1 MPPDLN
7 LLRRQIWATPTVT
20 TTSLPRHCSP
30 FRLPSGGVLSI
41 GNSTTLTI
49 TEAAVFQPACTGVPN
64 TNSTAPPADS
74 HVFNDN
80 LPFYSS
86 TSPQI
91 YAVAVAT
98 VISYMLVIMLFITPR
113 TLFAGGVG
121 GGGGGFLGHKGII
134 SRSSGSTSVIRA
146 EGRPWLQKAAALS
159 VAVSLTY
166 ASVDTFTVAKEQYN
180 NGYQDALA
188 LTDAVVRSMAT
199 KVIRLI
205 SSIFVWLAQAQTL
218 IKLFPRHR
226 EKLVI
231 EWTGLVLISLD
242 AIFSA
247 LNCFLYES
255 IRVHPRNFDDAI
267 PALSYLFSSALGVI
281 YATMVMFYSF
291 QKGRFAYFHPQM
303 RNICLLAILSLVA
316 ILIPIAFF
324 ILDIAKPNVAG
335 WGHYVRWVGSAAAS
349 VVVWE
354 WVERIEALE
363 AEERKDGIL
372 GREIFDGDEM
382 LEVTPSSEVSWPKSC
397 RNNQGGHGDGG
408 APGGARST
416 GWDATNTTLSR
427 LPRSRQPGQVN
438 RNRSRDFDDH
448 HTLGQENQ
456 AAQIGL
462 NSNFPTPPS
471 TGASPISRGA
481 IDNASSAIQTVN
493 NPLASGPNA
502 PGQERSDARS
512 DHYVQSQQQAQQQ
525 PETQIQENRNMGKNS
540 KARSFFNGVSI
551 WPSIFGRERQTPPLE
566 VSQGLSR
573 MTESSAPTS
582 TTQTRLKSDSSRIGM
597 LDRLRGKRP
606 PNSGNGLVPVIIIPA
621 PPPSGRTSFI
631 GTRGMSDLEERVDSP
646 QSSVCDSTNRRI
658 YRSPDTALSSPENIR
673 QLASVPDPSNVEIL
687 PVVPHGPVL
696 PQRRILTFSE
706 DDRTSAAHTSRT
718 SMGVPQDGNTSP
730 QELRSHHGST
740 VSRYSTSPGYTVWAS
755 PEQLISNIGRA
766 RDEGRGE
773 DRFH

>member
-1 MPPDLN
+1 MPPNLN
-7 LLRRQIWATPTVT
+7 VLRRQIWATPTVT

-30 FRLPSGGVLSI
+30 FRIPSGGVLNI

-49 TEAAVFQPACTGVPN
+49 TEAAVFQPACTGLPT
-64 TNSTAPPADS
+64 TNSTHSQADS
-74 HVFNDN
+74 NIFNDD

-91 YAVAVAT
+91 YAVAAAT

-121 GGGGGFLGHKGII
+121 GGGFLGHKGII
-134 SRSSGSTSVIRA
+134 SRTSGSASVIGA

-159 VAVSLTY
+159 VAISLTY

-188 LTDAVVRSMAT
+188 LTDAVVRGTAT
-199 KVIRLI
+199 KIIRLI

-255 IRVHPRNFDDAI
+255 LRVRPRNFDDAI

-291 QKGRFAYFHPQM
+291 QKGRFAYFHPKM

-382 LEVTPSSEVSWPKSC
+382 LEVTPSSEVSWPKPC
-397 RNNQGGHGDGG
+397 RNDQDGHGGGG

-416 GWDATNTTLSR
+416 GWDTTNTTLSR
-427 LPRSRQPGQVN
+427 LPRSRQPDQIN
-438 RNRSRDFDDH
+438 RKHDPDSGDH
-448 HTLGQENQ
+448 NTLGHENQ
-456 AAQIGL
+456 AAETDQ
-462 NSNFPTPPS
+462 NPNYPTQPS
-471 TGASPISRGA
+471 TENSPISSA
-481 IDNASSAIQTVN
+481 TPNNASNTIQAVN
-493 NPLASGPNA
+493 NPTISGLHLPRQEHSNTYSDYYVR
-502 PGQERSDARS
+502 GQQRSE
-512 DHYVQSQQQAQQQ
+512 QQQGA
-525 PETQIQENRNMGKNS
+525 PTPNIRNTGKNP
-540 KARSFFNGVSI
+540 KTRSFFNAVSI
-551 WPSIFGRERQTPPLE
+551 WPSIFGRERQTPPPE

-573 MTESSAPTS
+573 MTESSLPCS
-582 TTQTRLKSDSSRIGM
+582 TTQAQPKSDSSHMGM
-597 LDRLRGKRP
+597 LGKLRGKKP
-606 PNSGNGLVPVIIIPA
+606 PNSGKKPVPVIIIPA

-631 GTRGMSDLEERVDSP
+631 GTRGTPELEGRIESP
-646 QSSVCDSTNRRI
+646 QSNDWESTSRRT
-658 YRSPDTALSSPENIR
+658 YRSPDSGLSGPENIR
-673 QLASVPDPSNVEIL
+673 QPALVLDPSNPRFSHVDS
-687 PVVPHGPVL
+687 HGPMSS
-696 PQRRILTFSE
+696 QRESLTFSE
-706 DDRTSAAHTSRT
+706 DCRTNAAHASGT
-718 SMGVPQDGNTSP
+718 SMGVPQEFRP
-730 QELRSHHGST
+730 HHGS
-740 VSRYSTSPGYTVWAS
+740 A
-755 PEQLISNIGRA
+755 A
-766 RDEGRGE
+766 
-773 DRFH
+773 